1 MGEKAVREVGVEWS
15 GRVRGT
21 GLVVVVE
28 ELPMAAV
35 RELLIWEIL
44 LLKVR
49 RKELQRSGEEGGL
62 MSGG

>member
-1 MGEKAVREVGVEWS
+1 MGEKAVREVRVEWS

-21 GLVVVVE
+21 GLVVVE
-28 ELPMAAV
+28 ELPTAAV